1 MPGDIGPGLV
11 ASIPSLWGAVWGS
24 SPLARFCLCIVSL
37 LLRNGSLVSWSL
49 SPPPVPVGLSGFD
62 DSHLLATLSGTGSPR
77 KATSVGT
84 LSENRGNDA
93 QESWGAWLGGG
104 AWPPPR
110 SGARPAEPPVRYFVS
125 LGWKILPRKVSNLG
139 SQLPGP
145 GARSLHG

>member
-49 SPPPVPVGLSGFD
+49 SPPPVPVGLSGLE
-62 DSHLLATLSGTGSPR
+62 DSHLLATLSVTGSPR

-93 QESWGAWLGGG
+93 QESWGCMAGGRG
-104 AWPPPR
+104 MATPEVRGSFSRATCPLLCKSRLEDLAQEGFKPGLPAPR
-110 SGARPAEPPVRYFVS
+110 P
-125 LGWKILPRKVSNLG
+125 
-139 SQLPGP
+139 QC
-145 GARSLHG
+145 